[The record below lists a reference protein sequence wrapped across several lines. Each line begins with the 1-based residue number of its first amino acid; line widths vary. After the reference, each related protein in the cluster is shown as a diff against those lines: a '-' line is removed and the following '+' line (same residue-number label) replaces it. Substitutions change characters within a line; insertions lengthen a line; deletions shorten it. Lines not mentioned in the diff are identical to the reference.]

1 MHFVIRKRLEKL
13 KNRPEPKDDND
24 NFNLSP
30 PLSPPGPPSLE
41 SQPPRPPLGPPPAPP
56 FFPPPSARFL
66 EPFQPTA
73 EPRPPPPLN
82 PKGFIGIPPA
92 PSAPPLSPSDYFLLG
107 PSARSVY
114 QHINYLPPT
123 APPLST
129 QAFTL
134 SNSLYDSLT

>member
-41 SQPPRPPLGPPPAPP
+41 SQPPRPLLGPPPAPP

-114 QHINYLPPT
+114 QHINYLHQQHHHFQHKH
-123 APPLST
+123 LHF
-129 QAFTL
+129 QIVYMIL
-134 SNSLYDSLT
+134 